1 MAVAIF
7 TGSMVSRLAHY
18 AIAGT
23 AGNLIVRGATRLRP
37 YAAPAARRATV
48 KVIAAG
54 IVGGRKLGDAAE
66 EARLQA
72 GDLLAEARAD
82 LGETAPAPGGA
93 AETVPTEASPKTGPT
108 SVDKV
113 APRKAPTRKAAP
125 RKRAADDH
133 GHEH

>member
-1 MAVAIF
+1 MAAALF
-7 TGSMVSRLAHY
+7 TGSMVSRLGHY

-37 YAAPAARRATV
+37 YAGPVARRATV
-48 KVIAAG
+48 RVIAAG
-54 IVGGRKLGDAAE
+54 IVGGRKLGDTAE

-72 GDLLAEARAD
+72 GDLFADARAS

-93 AETVPTEASPKTGPT
+93 TETPAPEPAPMPTGKA
-108 SVDKV
+108 
-113 APRKAPTRKAAP
+113 APRKAPARKAAP
-125 RKRAADDH
+125 RKRSVVDH